1 MEQTKVYRNLNTA
14 DKFLGLELGD
24 GAALLLIFF
33 LAFLFNRKGLFVN
46 FAVLF
51 AAYWALRAVKR
62 GRPEGY
68 LLVALRHVLTSRFK
82 RLPDFDEIEESGG
95 TPFRPRRGNTRP

>member
-1 MEQTKVYRNLNTA
+1 MEPTKVYRNLNTA
-14 DKFLGLELGD
+14 DKFLGLELAD

-62 GRPEGY
+62 GKPEGY
-68 LLVALRHVLTSRFK
+68 LLVLFRYLLAGKFRRIAGFEETEKTS
-82 RLPDFDEIEESGG
+82 
-95 TPFRPRRGNTRP
+95 